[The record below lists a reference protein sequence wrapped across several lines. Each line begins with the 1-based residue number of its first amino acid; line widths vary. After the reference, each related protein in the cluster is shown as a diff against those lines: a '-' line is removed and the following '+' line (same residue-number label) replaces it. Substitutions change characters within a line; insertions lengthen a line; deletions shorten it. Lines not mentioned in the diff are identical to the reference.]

1 MPNWCANSLKLVA
14 TTAESEKK
22 LAEIV
27 SELERAKCAGESAE
41 IFKLIK
47 PIPQALL
54 DTVAGFRGHGTPEQA
69 ALEIEQAAN
78 LKKYGYKD
86 WYSFCIGEWGTKWD
100 MNNQYEDEPYTI
112 EGNRVTMV
120 FDTAWS
126 PPMEIYYALEEMGF
140 EVEATYVEQGV
151 GYIGYYSN
159 GEDHCE
165 EMNQFYPEPS
175 DDPDMEDSA
184 MDEITLK
191 IYNYFEKSGFTHS
204 PSNLG
209 G

>member
-27 SELERAKCAGESAE
+27 QELARAKTAGESAG
-41 IFKLIK
+41 IFNLIK
-47 PIPQALL
+47 PVPEALL
-54 DTVAGFRGHGTPEQA
+54 ITAGSFGDTVEQA
-69 ALEIEQAAN
+69 ALKKAEQEN
-78 LKKYGYKD
+78 LKTYGYKH
-86 WYSFCIGEWGTKWD
+86 WYDYCIAEWGTKWD

-140 EVEATYVEQGV
+140 EVEATYVEQGM
-151 GYIGYYSN
+151 GYIGFYAD
-159 GEDHCE
+159 GVDTCE
-165 EMNQFYPEPS
+165 QMSQFYPEPS
-175 DDPDMEDSA
+175 DDPEMEDSA
-184 MDEITLK
+184 MDEMTIK